1 MKTRAS
7 PVEPH
12 TGILVPPGWS
22 SHFLLSRVVKSSSK
36 TVLPEIFPPIR
47 IWNVFSRKQIFNMVS
62 RDEKSSVFLFVFICQ
77 IAQNWHHTAS
87 ILFGAFQNA
96 FVYVVCLPIWQEA
109 TENKLKYW
117 QNHSQPSWAKL
128 CLWKLHAPKLGKQK
142 LAYMWLFSMWNF
154 YLRTVVS

>member
-47 IWNVFSRKQIFNMVS
+47 IWNKLKKKKDPQIFKLVS
-62 RDEKSSVFLFVFICQ
+62 RDEKVQSFLFVFIWLT
-77 IAQNWHHTAS
+77 AQNWHCTANTV
-87 ILFGAFQNA
+87 LRGFQDA
-96 FVYVVCLPIWQEA
+96 LVFVVSLPIWQET
-109 TENKLKYW
+109 TENKSKDW
-117 QNHSQPSWAKL
+117 QKPSWAKL
-128 CLWKLHAPKLGKQK
+128 CLWKLHVLKLGKQN
-142 LAYMWLFSMWNF
+142 LAHVWLFSM
-154 YLRTVVS
+154 